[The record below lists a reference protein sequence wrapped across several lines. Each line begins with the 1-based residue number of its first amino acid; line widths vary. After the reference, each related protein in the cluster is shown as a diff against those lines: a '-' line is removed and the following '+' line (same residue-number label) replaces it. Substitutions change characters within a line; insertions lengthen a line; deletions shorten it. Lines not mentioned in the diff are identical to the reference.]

1 MTRFSLPPVPEAL
14 PLLMAWTANNDIED
28 GPARSHN
35 GAARSVGATARDV
48 VTFWQDAGLPLWFAK
63 NDEFDRRFRTRFL
76 ALHEAGARGELD
88 EWIISAEG
96 ALALVILL
104 DQFPRNAFR
113 GTARMYATDR
123 RARPVAGAA
132 IAAGHDRAVDN
143 EMARFFYLPFAHS
156 EDMADQE
163 RSVALVAR
171 LGEPDLSHARRHR
184 DIIQRFGRFPHRNPI
199 LGRAMTAE
207 EQDYLDSGGYRG

>member
-14 PLLMAWTANNDIED
+14 PLLMAWTANGDIED

-35 GAARSVGATARDV
+35 RATLSVPAAARDV
-48 VTFWQDAGLPLWFAK
+48 VAFWRDAGPHLWFAK
-63 NDEFDRRFRTRFL
+63 NDEFDHRFRTRFL
-76 ALHEAGARGELD
+76 ALHEAAARGELD
-88 EWIISAEG
+88 EWSNSTVG

-113 GTARMYATDR
+113 GMMRMYATDR
-123 RARPVAGAA
+123 QARSVAAA
-132 IAAGHDRAVDN
+132 AVAAGHDRAVDN

-156 EDMADQE
+156 EELADQQ
-163 RSVALVAR
+163 RSVVLVSR
-171 LGEPDLSHARRHR
+171 LGEPDLSHARGHR
-184 DIIQRFGRFPHRNPI
+184 DIVQRFGRFPHRNPI
-199 LGRAMTAE
+199 LGRVMRAE